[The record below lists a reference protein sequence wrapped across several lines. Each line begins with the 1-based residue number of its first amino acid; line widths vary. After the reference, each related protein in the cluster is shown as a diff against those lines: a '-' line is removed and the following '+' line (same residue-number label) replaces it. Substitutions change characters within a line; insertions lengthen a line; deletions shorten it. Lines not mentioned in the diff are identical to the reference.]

1 MSKRDQWRHVVF
13 KMTSRGSE
21 TMSRSRLIRI
31 ERSRSQNDRENSS
44 TTSKTRATHFLVYT
58 SWWRHRISVVDVG
71 EVLGPED
78 LVALRQGHG
87 GLAVGH
93 VGGMNNIPAWLLW
106 DYYHLPLYSP
116 RSRLKVLLLF
126 TNLKLSFINYFG
138 AQILVMTEH
147 LISYPFHLLRTTV
160 LSQHFQGFQRSLP
173 VSSSL

>member
-71 EVLGPED
+71 KVLGPEN

-116 RSRLKVLLLF
+116 RSRLKWMWSSAPLRKGMLVLP
-126 TNLKLSFINYFG
+126 TLSVRPG
-138 AQILVMTEH
+138 AGEG
-147 LISYPFHLLRTTV
+147 LLRHHHWIHYLIAWCLMHFEV
-160 LSQHFQGFQRSLP
+160 AVSVNQLSR
-173 VSSSL
+173 